1 MWLAGFS
8 KRNKMFN
15 SRRLLWLGFILV
27 LLGFVIPFLIV
38 IKILPSTFFLN
49 FFAFGASVAGL
60 YLGIIGASGLY
71 VERKH
76 KNRWM
81 QEDWINSDR
90 D

>member
-1 MWLAGFS
+1 M
-8 KRNKMFN
+8 
-15 SRRLLWLGFILV
+15 RLQPKKLIGIGFILV
-27 LLGFVIPFLIV
+27 FLGFIIPFLIV

-49 FFAFGASVAGL
+49 FFSFAASVGGL

-76 KNRWM
+76 KNKWM
-81 QEDWINSDR
+81 SEDWINSPKR